1 MTTVNLPRS
10 GGKEAAGT
18 SGIVIFSK
26 SRSQIAF
33 LPHNTLSFMSYILFF
48 IVRFSF
54 SNVQGSHRPWATRFV
69 ACELLSMLN
78 LIAQVGPRCDD
89 DNDDDIYIMV
99 KCLFVCMFV
108 TKNHHFLL

>member
-1 MTTVNLPRS
+1 
-10 GGKEAAGT
+10 
-18 SGIVIFSK
+18 
-26 SRSQIAF
+26 
-33 LPHNTLSFMSYILFF
+33 MSYILFF

-69 ACELLSMLN
+69 ACELLTMLN